1 MAVTNIGQAEKPA
14 WMQKLMESPQDSSAK
29 ERTATKEL
37 GKDDFLLLLT
47 TQLKYQDPL
56 KPMDNENFVAQLAQ
70 FSSLEQMTN
79 VSAAQNKATHI
90 SMIGKYVVGYD
101 GTANEEIK
109 GVVTGVY
116 FENKQPKLHVATA
129 AGDKV
134 LAIDDIEE
142 IMQTAPAAV
151 DTTK

>member
-1 MAVTNIGQAEKPA
+1 MAVTNIGQTAQPE
-14 WMQKLMESPQDSSAK
+14 WLQKLMVSPQDSSKK
-29 ERTATKEL
+29 ERTASKEL
-37 GKDDFLLLLT
+37 GKEDFLRLLT
-47 TQLKYQDPL
+47 TQLRYQDPL

-90 SMIGKYVVGYD
+90 SLIGKYVIGYD
-101 GTANEEIK
+101 GTTDEEIK
-109 GVVTGVY
+109 GVVTGVF

-142 IMQTAPAAV
+142 IMQTAPVVA